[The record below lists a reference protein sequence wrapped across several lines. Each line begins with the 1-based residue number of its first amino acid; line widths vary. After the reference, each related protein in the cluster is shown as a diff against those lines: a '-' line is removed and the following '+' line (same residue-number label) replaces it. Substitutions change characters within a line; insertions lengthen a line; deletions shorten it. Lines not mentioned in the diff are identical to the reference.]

1 MKPGRIRVIAAVI
14 LVPLLCVIALLAG
27 LYLYLQTDSG
37 REAAARQIEQAVHDP
52 EGLSLE
58 VGSIH
63 GNLFSS
69 FSLSSLLLR
78 DPSGA
83 WLEIKNITL
92 DWSPLA
98 LVGGNLKINKVL
110 VSSLDL
116 KREPVIPDSVQE
128 EQSSGPLLPL
138 PINISLTEVQ
148 LAEVH
153 IAESVLGREA
163 LLKLSLN
170 LKSEVEGVILSSL
183 DIIQLDA
190 HEGSMTARVEY
201 DPKAE
206 TLSVDVKL
214 TEPEGGLIAR
224 ALDLPSYP
232 EINVNFNGQGPIN
245 DWKGEVNAQAGTLF
259 SSDLSLHSSGYNSG
273 HDSGETRDE
282 NSLNLYL
289 SGGVQL
295 DKTLASSIP
304 LIDDKRA
311 TLDAQISWDYN
322 KNLVSLVSSQIKNTT
337 LDIAMVGAVD
347 LGQEN
352 LNFAVSSRLL
362 QPSELNKLIAPVALS
377 RGNLDLDATGTFQNI
392 NLTVTFQAG
401 GVALDKTLTVGD
413 VIGSISSDLLLD
425 NMKTIPVTGS
435 VALTEIS
442 GLPPEAVGLLGHKLR
457 LELDS
462 NYILESG
469 VLNIPL
475 LRAQGEHLNANM
487 RAALA
492 TRENTAS
499 AEISLFVDDL
509 SSVAPVKGKL
519 LATGSLQSLNIA
531 SDVTGKISLQAQQL
545 DSNNP
550 DIQVLVS
557 SEPSMTANVKLSDE
571 SLQITNVALTLPTAR
586 LGGSV
591 EFPLSFESL
600 SGEIEAV
607 MEDLGSLN
615 KLAGTNLKG
624 VAKLNS
630 TLSGPISDPELR
642 GTLLISELNLEQNA
656 LGNLETNFQAKNL
669 ASGAEGILKTR
680 LAYPKLPTDLALA
693 FSLPAY
699 TELKLSDISLKAQ
712 NSSVT
717 GALIVPFDGTPIAGG
732 LTGRIPDLG
741 LLTDGFGI
749 EAQGNGKVDA
759 VLSNSRGQQHL
770 ALDLSGSN
778 LSNGATGPVIKSLTI
793 EATATGDLKDPAL
806 VMRAKASDIS
816 VADRIVEQFDFTAQG
831 KAKDAD
837 FTFNLSSSTEPALQL
852 KGQGGLT
859 LPASEQI
866 TATKL
871 QFLTLNGNLA
881 QKEIV
886 LRTPL
891 TLIQDKTITSVAPFE
906 LSFDRGTFT
915 GSGELTEKSA
925 TADLK
930 IKTFP
935 LELLTLVAPELEITG
950 TLEGDAKITLMPE
963 NYQGQFSLTAANVQ
977 LAGDDNKSLPPLTS
991 RLTATL
997 DKGRFD
1003 FKNKITGLEPS
1014 TLEVYG
1020 SVPVAVGLAP
1030 FSVSLPN
1037 DQKITGGVKADS
1049 DISRLWSYLA
1059 LDTQEMTGQLF
1070 VDTQLSGTLSNPV
1083 IVGGAK
1089 VTNGRYENV
1098 EFGTLLRQIELNA
1111 TIQNSQT
1118 LLLMVDAKDSKG
1130 GSLKSGGTI
1139 EFKDLVNPLV
1149 DLTIQLDNLAALDQD
1164 QISVQTD
1171 GNIEIKGTPAG
1182 LKVGGDI
1189 TTGQININ
1197 IGSAVAPSV
1206 VSLDVTEKNRPGAAA
1221 PSVKKEKKPPSK
1233 VSLDLLLSMPR
1244 KVFIRGQGLD
1254 SEWEGQFTIKGTA
1267 DTPIIEGYLSPVRGY
1282 FSFAGK
1288 DFKLQKGK
1296 ITLLGGTEINPE
1308 LNLSAIYK
1316 ARNVTAVVSINGTAT
1331 NPKISLSSPDG
1342 LPQDEV
1348 LSQVIFDK
1356 AAGKLSPI
1364 EALQLASAIA
1374 SLSGKIDSG
1383 GGIVDFARE
1392 TLGVDVLSAGTNS
1405 ETGDAQV
1412 SVGKYISDSIYVG
1425 VDQGAS
1431 TSSTRAKVQIEL
1443 TPNITLESETG
1454 QTADSKVGVFW
1465 KWDY

>member
-1 MKPGRIRVIAAVI
+1 MKSGRIRVIAAVI
-14 LVPLLCVIALLAG
+14 LVPLLCLIALLAG

-37 REAAARQIEQAVHDP
+37 REAAARQIELAVHDP

-58 VGSIH
+58 VGRIQ
-63 GNLFSS
+63 GNLFSN
-69 FSLSSLLLR
+69 FTLSSLRLK
-78 DPSGA
+78 DPSGD
-83 WLEIKNITL
+83 WLEIKNISL

-98 LVGGNLKINKVL
+98 LVGGNLKINRIL
-110 VSSLDL
+110 LSSLDL
-116 KREPVIPDSVQE
+116 KREPVIPASAQE
-128 EQSSGPLLPL
+128 EQSSGPLFPL
-138 PINISLTEVQ
+138 PIDISLTEVQ
-148 LAEVH
+148 LAEIH

-190 HEGSMTARVEY
+190 HEGSISARVEY

-224 ALDLPSYP
+224 ALDLPGYP
-232 EINVNFNGQGPIN
+232 EINVSFIGKGPIN
-245 DWKGEVNAQAGTLF
+245 DWKGEVDTQAGTLF
-259 SSDLSLHSSGYNSG
+259 RSDLSIHSSGFNSG
-273 HDSGETRDE
+273 HDSGETKDE
-282 NSLNLYL
+282 NSINLNL

-295 DKTLASSIP
+295 DKILASSIP
-304 LIDDKRA
+304 LMDDRRA
-311 TLDAQISWDYN
+311 TLDAQLSWDYN
-322 KNLVSLVSSQIKNTT
+322 RNLVSLVSSQIKNTT

-347 LGQEN
+347 LEQEN
-352 LNFAVSSRLL
+352 LNFAVSSNLL
-362 QPSELNKLIAPVALS
+362 QPSELNKLIAPAALS
-377 RGNLDLDATGTFQNI
+377 RGNLDLDATGTFQNT

-401 GVALDKTLTVGD
+401 GVALDETMTVGD

-435 VALTEIS
+435 VALTEIN
-442 GLPPEAVGLLGHKLR
+442 GLPSEVVGLLGHKLR

-469 VLNIPL
+469 LLNIPL
-475 LRAQGEHLNANM
+475 LRVQGEHLSANI

-492 TRENTAS
+492 ILENTAS
-499 AEISLFVDDL
+499 AEISLLVDDL
-509 SSVAPVKGKL
+509 SSVAPVQGKF
-519 LATGSLQSLNIA
+519 LATASLQSLNIA

-545 DSNNP
+545 DLNNP
-550 DIQVLVS
+550 DIQILVS
-557 SEPSMTANVKLSDE
+557 SEPSMTANVNLSEE
-571 SLQITNVALTLPTAR
+571 SLQITNVALTLPTAT
-586 LGGSV
+586 LDGSV
-591 EFPLSFESL
+591 EFPLSFDSL

-615 KLAGTNLKG
+615 KMAGTSLKG
-624 VAKLNS
+624 AVKLNS
-630 TLSGPISDPELR
+630 TLSGPLSDPELR
-642 GTLLISELNLEQNA
+642 GTLVVSDLSLEQNA
-656 LGNLETNFQAKNL
+656 LGNLETSYQVKTL
-669 ASGAEGILKTR
+669 VSGAEGVFEAR

-712 NSSVT
+712 SNSVS
-717 GALIVPFDGTPIAGG
+717 GALTVPFDETPIAGR

-749 EAQGNGKVDA
+749 EVQGNGTVDVA
-759 VLSNSRGQQHL
+759 LSNSRGQQHL
-770 ALDLSGSN
+770 ALDLTGSN
-778 LSNGATGPVIKSLTI
+778 LSTATGPVIKSLTI
-793 EATATGDLKDPAL
+793 AATATGDLSDPSL
-806 VMRAKASDIS
+806 VIRSKATGIS
-816 VADRIVEQFDFTAQG
+816 VVDRVVEQFDFTAQG
-831 KAKDAD
+831 KAKNAD

-852 KGQGGLT
+852 KGQGKLA

-866 TATKL
+866 TGTKL
-871 QFLTLNGNLA
+871 QLLALNGNLA

-891 TLIQDKTITSVAPFE
+891 TLIQDKNITSVAPFE
-906 LSFDRGTFT
+906 FSFDRGTFA

-935 LELLTLVAPELEITG
+935 LDLLTLVAPELAITG
-950 TLEGDAKITLMPE
+950 TLEGDARIVLLPE
-963 NYQGQFSLTAANVQ
+963 KNQGQFSLTVANVQ
-977 LAGDDNKSLPPLTS
+977 LAGDDNASLPPLTS

-997 DKGRFD
+997 DKGRID
-1003 FKNKITGLEPS
+1003 FKNQVTGLEPS
-1014 TLEVYG
+1014 ILEAYG
-1020 SVPVAVGLAP
+1020 SVPVAIGFAP

-1037 DQKITGGVKADS
+1037 DQKVTGGVKADS
-1049 DISRLWSYLA
+1049 DIRMLWPYLA
-1059 LDTQEMTGQLF
+1059 LDTQDMTGQLF

-1098 EFGTLLRQIELNA
+1098 EFGTLLRQVELNA

-1118 LLLMVDAKDSKG
+1118 LLLKVDAKDSKG
-1130 GSLKSGGTI
+1130 GSLKTGGTI
-1139 EFKDLVNPLV
+1139 EFQDLVNPLV

-1171 GNIEIKGTPAG
+1171 GNIEIKGTPAE
-1182 LKVGGDI
+1182 LKVGGGI
-1189 TTGQININ
+1189 TTRQININ

-1221 PSVKKEKKPPSK
+1221 PSDKTEKERPSK
-1233 VSLDLLLSMPR
+1233 IALDLLLSLPR
-1244 KVFIRGQGLD
+1244 KVFIRGKGLD
-1254 SEWEGQFTIKGTA
+1254 SEWEGRFTIMGTA
-1267 DTPIIEGYLSPVRGY
+1267 NTPIIEGYLSPVRGL

-1296 ITLLGGTEINPE
+1296 ITLLGGAEINPE
-1308 LNLSAIYK
+1308 LNLSAIYE

-1356 AAGKLSPI
+1356 AAGKLSSI

-1412 SVGKYISDSIYVG
+1412 SVGKYINDSIYVG

-1431 TSSTRAKVQIEL
+1431 TGSTRAKVQIEL